1 MASSSGTS
9 SGSSLLHNSGSEED
23 LQAVMDERKRKRMIS
38 NRESARRSR
47 MRKQK
52 HLDDLAS
59 LVTQLRNE
67 NHQILT
73 SVNLTTQKYMA
84 VEAENSVLRAQVGEL
99 SHRLESLNE
108 IIHFLN
114 ATNGVSGPPGPSPSC
129 FLEPEGDAFFNNP
142 FNMGYLSQPI
152 MASADML
159 QYWDGF
165 VCV

>member
-9 SGSSLLHNSGSEED
+9 SGSSLLQNSGSEED

-59 LVTQLRNE
+59 LVTQLRSE

-73 SVNLTTQKYMA
+73 SVTLTTQKYLA
-84 VEAENSVLRAQVGEL
+84 VEAENSVLRAQVSEL

-108 IIHFLN
+108 INHFLN
-114 ATNGVSGPPGPSPSC
+114 ATNGVFGPPGPSPTS
-129 FLEPEGDAFFNNP
+129 FLEPEGSSNFFNNP
-142 FNMGYLSQPI
+142 FNMAYLSQPI

-159 QYWDGF
+159 QY
-165 VCV
+165 